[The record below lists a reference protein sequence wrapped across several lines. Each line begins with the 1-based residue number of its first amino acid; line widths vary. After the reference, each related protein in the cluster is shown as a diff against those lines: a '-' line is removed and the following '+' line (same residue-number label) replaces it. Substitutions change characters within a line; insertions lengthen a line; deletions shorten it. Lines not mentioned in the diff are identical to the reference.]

1 MIAPAE
7 TALPRGAGFGAAP
20 LWIAAAAAVALLGA
34 TAGAYEQRLLAIAG
48 CYALAVLGYQFVFGR
63 IGALSLAQGA
73 FFGLGAYASA
83 LFALKLGWDFARSFP
98 AAIALALVLA
108 AIVGATVLRLGS
120 HYFALATLAVAEL
133 LHIAVLEW
141 VSLTGGGN
149 GLPNVPGLVLLD
161 WAVPRGWPVT
171 LFVWGW
177 VALGTLLAANFSA
190 SLYGDGARL
199 LRAEPLAA
207 AAAGIDGGARR
218 MSAFLL
224 SAAFGAAAG
233 ALYVH
238 TLGVVSSDVM
248 LFDTMVLILCMIVI
262 GGRNAV
268 AGALVGALL
277 LYHLPEWFRALES
290 WRYLAYGAGLLL
302 VIVAAPEG
310 IAGAIEAL
318 WQRGFSPAPP
328 ASPPRAAA
336 PAMPPAHAQAPAAFT
351 DDRAI
356 LATQALAIAFG
367 GNQALAGVTFFLRPG
382 EIVGLIGPNGSG
394 KTTLLNLLSGFHRP
408 DQGKI
413 FLDGRDVTALSDW
426 QRARAGL
433 ARTFQHGALADDLS
447 ALDNVAVAHHAASKA
462 PRARIWDIFRLPLG
476 DGKRR
481 RAREAARAALAAA
494 GVAGIAAKFGA
505 DLSAAERRRVEL
517 ARALVAE
524 PKAILL
530 DEPAA
535 GLSDAEKTALR
546 AALREVAA
554 RGIGL
559 IVVDH
564 GMPFLMPLASRVI
577 CIDAGRAIAAG
588 TPAEVAADPEVRRAY
603 LGTGAPA

>member
-1 MIAPAE
+1 MSGRERIAA
-7 TALPRGAGFGAAP
+7 TGALP
-20 LWIAAAAAVALLGA
+20 LWLPAAAAVALLGA
-34 TAGAYEQRLLAIAG
+34 AAGAYELRLLAIAG
-48 CYALAVLGYQFVFGR
+48 CYALAVLGYQFIFGR

-83 LFALKLGWDFARSFP
+83 LLALKLDWDFVRTFP

-108 AIVGATVLRLGS
+108 AIVGGVVLRLAS

-133 LHIAVLEW
+133 LHIVVLEW
-141 VSLTGGGN
+141 IELTGGGN

-161 WAVPRGWPVT
+161 WTVPRGWPVT
-171 LFVWGW
+171 VFVWGW
-177 VALGTLLAANFSA
+177 VGLGTLLAVNFST

-207 AAAGIDGGARR
+207 AAAGIDQGARR
-218 MSAFLL
+218 MAAFLL

-238 TLGVVSSDVM
+238 TLGVVSPEALRFDV
-248 LFDTMVLILCMIVI
+248 MVLILCMTVI

-277 LYHLPEWFRALES
+277 LVHLPEWFRAFERWAL
-290 WRYLAYGAGLLL
+290 LAYGAGLLIA
-302 VIVAAPEG
+302 IVAAPEG
-310 IAGAIEAL
+310 IAGAVQSLWRRWFGPPPVAARAPVPIE
-318 WQRGFSPAPP
+318 P
-328 ASPPRAAA
+328 AAA
-336 PAMPPAHAQAPAAFT
+336 PSTAPFT

-356 LATQALAIAFG
+356 LAAQAVGIAFG
-367 GNQALAGVTFFLRPG
+367 GNRALGGVTMFLRPG
-382 EIVGLIGPNGSG
+382 EILGLIGPNGSG

-408 DQGKI
+408 ESGRI
-413 FLDGRDVTALSDW
+413 FFDGRDVTALPAW
-426 QRARAGL
+426 QRARAGI
-433 ARTFQHGALADDLS
+433 ARSFQHGALATDLT
-447 ALDNVAVAHHAASKA
+447 ALDNVAVAAAPARSR
-462 PRARIWDIFRLPLG
+462 RARVADLFRLG
-476 DGKRR
+476 RDRKRR
-481 RAREAARAALAAA
+481 RARAAAMAAL
-494 GVAGIAAKFGA
+494 GVVGAAKIAGKIGA

-524 PKAILL
+524 PKVILL

-535 GLSDAEKTALR
+535 GLSDAEKSSLR
-546 AALREVAA
+546 TVLREIAA

-564 GMPFLMPLASRVI
+564 GMPFLMPLASRVL
-577 CIDAGRAIAAG
+577 CLDAGQPIAAG
-588 TPAEVAADPEVRRAY
+588 TPAEVAAAPEVRRAY
-603 LGTGAPA
+603 LGAGAMS